1 MDGYASEDKESYSN
15 LSSTAFEQYS
25 TFVYLEQSNREKYG
39 NILTGLSTQYS
50 LGNDQYPKS
59 MAEANMC

>member
-15 LSSTAFEQYS
+15 LSSIAFEQYS

-59 MAEANMC
+59 TAEANMC